1 MIQMKISFWYDFLEE
16 FILQVIL
23 YIIYLKKK
31 TQNIPVSR
39 CFIWVSLQGNDHIS
53 LRTGK
58 ETSSISYL
66 WRGYCMLVYRRGMC
80 TNLGFN
86 LQKTLFSK
94 NRLYRP
100 GRQPVNLHCSP
111 WWGWIS
117 YIPIVRCKGFWLIAM
132 TPTHTAL
139 SFFWA
144 TLRKSDSHGSKL
156 STSHL
161 KS

>member
-16 FILQVIL
+16 FVLQVIL
-23 YIIYLKKK
+23 YIIYLTKK

-58 ETSSISYL
+58 WTSSISYL

-117 YIPIVRCKGFWLIAM
+117 YIPVVCKGFWLIAM
-132 TPTHTAL
+132 TPTHPAL
-139 SFFWA
+139 SLFGPLLGNQIFVVY
-144 TLRKSDSHGSKL
+144 L

-161 KS
+161 ES